1 MTGKKKEQEKE
12 LPCDPECDSACYET
26 DCYKKFKI
34 EEGAERVIRKLMR
47 ELDETKE
54 ELKKYKANPC
64 FDCMFYDQDRHEPC
78 SPCIKEIEKGKKI
91 EWLLAIISG
100 IEEKCKKTLE
110 TRLHS
115 VMKRL

>member
-1 MTGKKKEQEKE
+1 
-12 LPCDPECDSACYET
+12 
-26 DCYKKFKI
+26 
-34 EEGAERVIRKLMR
+34 MR

-110 TRLHS
+110 TS
-115 VMKRL
+115 EQA